1 MNTETAHLSSA
12 CSTAEL
18 LACFLAREL
27 NDGEE
32 LQVGIALPIPEA
44 AVRLAHLMHG
54 PNMELIFLGA
64 RMNVHHLHQLPL
76 PAFGWDNRVVRWTE
90 SFSDRGHRFDQV
102 KDWHRR
108 VFFIGGIQVDPHG
121 NTNLIGIGKDY
132 RHLKFR
138 GPGSVGTPTL
148 TTHVGRYYI
157 VLNSHSPRVLVPR
170 CDFTS
175 TVGWGEGGADA
186 RLKLGL
192 PGGGPKY
199 CVTPLC
205 VMDFTEDEKRMR
217 LKSLHPGVTLDEV
230 KAQTGF
236 ELVIPPEIPTTTL
249 PSALELQF
257 LRTRV
262 DPEGNLQRLA

>member
-1 MNTETAHLSSA
+1 MALD
-12 CSTAEL
+12 CSISEL
-18 LACFLAREL
+18 LACFLAQDL

-64 RMNVHHLHQLPL
+64 RMNVHHLDRVPL
-76 PAFGWDNRVVRWTE
+76 PAFGWDNRVVRWSE

-102 KDWHRR
+102 KDWHKR
-108 VFFIGGIQVDPHG
+108 VFFIGGIQVDPFG
-121 NTNLIGIGKDY
+121 NTNLIGVGQDFK
-132 RHLKFR
+132 RLKFR

-157 VLNSHSPRVLVPR
+157 VLNSHTPRLFVPK
-170 CDFTS
+170 CDFVS
-175 TVGWGEGGADA
+175 TVGWGQGGADA
-186 RLKLGL
+186 RTRLGL

-205 VMDFTEDEKRMR
+205 IMDFSEDEKRLR
-217 LKSLHPGVTLDEV
+217 LRSLHPGVQLDEV
-230 KAQTGF
+230 LRQTGF
-236 ELVIPPEIPTTTL
+236 PLIVPDVIPTTEL
-249 PSALELQF
+249 PSPEALQV
-257 LRTRV
+257 LRERV
-262 DPEGNLQRLA
+262 DWVGALR

>member
-1 MNTETAHLSSA
+1 MPID
-12 CSTAEL
+12 CSVSEL
-18 LACFLAREL
+18 LACFLARDL

-64 RMNVHHLHQLPL
+64 RMNVHHLERVPV
-76 PAFGWDNRVVRWTE
+76 PAFGWDSRVVRWTE

-121 NTNLIGIGKDY
+121 NTNLIGVGQDFK
-132 RHLKFR
+132 RLTFR

-157 VLNSHSPRVLVPR
+157 VLNAHTPRIFVPK
-170 CDFTS
+170 CDFVS
-175 TVGWGEGGADA
+175 TVGWGQGGADA
-186 RLKLGL
+186 RSRLGL

-205 VMDFTEDEKRMR
+205 IMDFSEEEKHLR
-217 LKSLHPGVTLDEV
+217 LRSLHPGVQLNDV
-230 KAQTGF
+230 LRQTGF
-236 ELVIPPEIPTTTL
+236 PLIVPAVIPTTEL
-249 PSALELQF
+249 PSPAALQV
-257 LRTRV
+257 LRERV
-262 DPEGNLQRLA
+262 DWVGALR

>member
-1 MNTETAHLSSA
+1 MSA
-12 CSTAEL
+12 PCSISEL
-18 LACFLAREL
+18 LACFLARDL
-27 NDGEE
+27 HDGEE
-32 LQVGIALPIPEA
+32 LQVGVALPIPEA

-64 RMNVHHLHQLPL
+64 RMNVHHLDHLPL
-76 PAFGWDNRVVRWTE
+76 PAFGWDRRVVRWSE

-121 NTNLIGIGKDY
+121 NTNLIGIGSDCQ
-132 RHLKFR
+132 RLQFR

-157 VLNSHSPRVLVPR
+157 VLNSHSPRILVPR
-170 CDFTS
+170 CDFIS
-175 TVGWGEGGADA
+175 TVGWGTGGADA
-186 RLKLGL
+186 RRKLGL

-205 VMDFTEDEKRMR
+205 VMDFTEDDKHLR
-217 LKSLHPGVTLDEV
+217 LHSLHPGVSLDQV
-230 KAQTGF
+230 IAQTGF
-236 ELVIPPEIPTTTL
+236 PLVIPAQVPITAWPG
-249 PSALELQF
+249 ADELHF

-262 DPEGNLQRLA
+262 DRTGSLG

>member
-1 MNTETAHLSSA
+1 MTAD
-12 CSTAEL
+12 CSIAEL
-18 LACFLAREL
+18 LACYLARDL

-64 RMNVHHLHQLPL
+64 RMNVHHLEHMPM

-108 VFFIGGIQVDPHG
+108 VFFVGGIQVDPHG
-121 NTNLIGIGKDY
+121 NTNLIGVGDDY
-132 RHLKFR
+132 RRLRFR

-157 VLNSHSPRVLVPR
+157 VLNSHTPRIFVPR
-170 CDFTS
+170 CDFIS
-175 TVGWGEGGADA
+175 TLGWGEGGADA
-186 RLKLGL
+186 RRRLGL

-199 CVTPLC
+199 CITPLC
-205 VMDFTEDEKRMR
+205 VMDFTEDEKRLR
-217 LKSLHPGVTLDEV
+217 LKSLHPGVSLATV
-230 KAQTGF
+230 RAQTGF
-236 ELVIPPEIPTTTL
+236 ELVIPDHVPETAVPTVA
-249 PSALELQF
+249 ALQM

-262 DPEGNLQRLA
+262 DVTGALRRL